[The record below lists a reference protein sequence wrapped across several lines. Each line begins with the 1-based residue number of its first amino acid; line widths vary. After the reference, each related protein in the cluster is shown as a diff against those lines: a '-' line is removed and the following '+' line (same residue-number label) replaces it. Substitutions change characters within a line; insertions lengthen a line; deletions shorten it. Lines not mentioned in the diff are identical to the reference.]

1 VEVPDALLA
10 VLPAQVHGAAVQ
22 LAAEVDQP
30 VGGLHLYAQLRHFVQ
45 DVAELPDQA
54 DRPRLQPLHGRR
66 SFRVH
71 DHVGPFDSP
80 PGLLELLL
88 QAISSSRSC
97 RARVNSS
104 ISVARSALASRSE
117 NSRVGRGTSTGA
129 PYRMST
135 RTGSASRATVLAM
148 LRELRG
154 EERDAYFRG
163 IQPIWGGGL
172 SEDRFQLFQRQ
183 LADAPEARERYRLL
197 GWFVQGRMA
206 AGMKAYDLRGACGGR
221 PLRLLGVGAVFTPP
235 ELRRRG
241 HAAAMLRA
249 AMEAH
254 AAAGATAAVLF
265 SDIGVRY
272 YERLGFH
279 VLDSRECTVEAVDLP
294 RPADGVRPALA
305 GDEPM
310 MTRLFAAGRNAGRRF
325 ALDRD
330 GWTLRFQLRRLRELA
345 RARGMGEPEWGMVAE
360 GHFGEG
366 AAMVR
371 LARDSVDVLDAAW
384 SSDEARDRIL
394 GGLRDCLQRA
404 GRSRVRLWPAGQ
416 LAGVFTAPERA
427 SAVAMIAPLIRG
439 RRCPSGAHGP
449 TWRCSITSE
458 GWEQGPMRRPSPL
471 ARATSAG
478 RLPAAGRSDRST
490 RTGA

>member
-1 VEVPDALLA
+1 
-10 VLPAQVHGAAVQ
+10 
-22 LAAEVDQP
+22 
-30 VGGLHLYAQLRHFVQ
+30 
-45 DVAELPDQA
+45 
-54 DRPRLQPLHGRR
+54 
-66 SFRVH
+66 
-71 DHVGPFDSP
+71 
-80 PGLLELLL
+80 
-88 QAISSSRSC
+88 
-97 RARVNSS
+97 
-104 ISVARSALASRSE
+104 
-117 NSRVGRGTSTGA
+117 
-129 PYRMST
+129 
-135 RTGSASRATVLAM
+135 M
-148 LRELRG
+148 LRELTG
-154 EERDAYFRG
+154 EERAAYFRG

-172 SEDRFQLFQRQ
+172 SEDRFQLFQRH

-197 GWFVQGRMA
+197 GWFVQDSMA

-249 AMEAH
+249 AMEAY
-254 AAAGATAAVLF
+254 AAAGASAAVLF

-279 VLDSRECTVEAVDLP
+279 VLDSRECTVDAVDLP
-294 RPADGVRPALA
+294 RPAAGVRPALA

-310 MTRLFAAGRNAGRRF
+310 MTRLFAAGRNAGNKL

-360 GHFGEG
+360 GGFGEG

-416 LAGVFTAPERA
+416 LAGVFNAPERA
-427 SAVAMIAPLIRG
+427 SAVAMIAPLSRSAQVPERG
-439 RRCPSGAHGP
+439 AP
-449 TWRCSITSE
+449 TD
-458 GWEQGPMRRPSPL
+458 L
-471 ARATSAG
+471 A
-478 RLPAAGRSDRST
+478 LLDHI
-490 RTGA
+490 

>member
-1 VEVPDALLA
+1 MS
-10 VLPAQVHGAAVQ
+10 
-22 LAAEVDQP
+22 
-30 VGGLHLYAQLRHFVQ
+30 
-45 DVAELPDQA
+45 
-54 DRPRLQPLHGRR
+54 R
-66 SFRVH
+66 SFSISRTARACSRCTAGGASKSTATS
-71 DHVGPFDSP
+71 GPSIPRPASCSFCCRP
-80 PGLLELLL
+80 
-88 QAISSSRSC
+88 ISSSRSC
-97 RARVNSS
+97 RARLNSS
-104 ISVARSALASRSE
+104 FRVERSAFASRSE

-135 RTGSASRATVLAM
+135 RTGSASRATVVAM
-148 LRELRG
+148 LRELTG
-154 EERDAYFRG
+154 EERAAYFRG

-172 SEDRFQLFQRQ
+172 SEDRFQLFQRH

-197 GWFVQGRMA
+197 GWFVQDSMA

-249 AMEAH
+249 AMEAY
-254 AAAGATAAVLF
+254 AAAGASAAVLF

-279 VLDSRECTVEAVDLP
+279 VLDSRECTVDAVDLP
-294 RPADGVRPALA
+294 RPAAGVRPALA

-310 MTRLFAAGRNAGRRF
+310 MTRLFAAGRNAGNKL

-360 GHFGEG
+360 GGFGEG

-384 SSDEARDRIL
+384 SSDEARDRLRAVVLDPGAVVL
-394 GGLRDCLQRA
+394 GPVRDPLLAIVLGHLVDPALPDVGHVADDARGGESGQVAHDVVLELLRLRHRRAPVLRARNHVAHIEVIRQHPRVVLQHEAEIQERL
-404 GRSRVRLWPAGQ
+404 RS
-416 LAGVFTAPERA
+416 EE
-427 SAVAMIAPLIRG
+427 
-439 RRCPSGAHGP
+439 H
-449 TWRCSITSE
+449 TSE
-458 GWEQGPMRRPSPL
+458 
-471 ARATSAG
+471 
-478 RLPAAGRSDRST
+478 
-490 RTGA
+490 